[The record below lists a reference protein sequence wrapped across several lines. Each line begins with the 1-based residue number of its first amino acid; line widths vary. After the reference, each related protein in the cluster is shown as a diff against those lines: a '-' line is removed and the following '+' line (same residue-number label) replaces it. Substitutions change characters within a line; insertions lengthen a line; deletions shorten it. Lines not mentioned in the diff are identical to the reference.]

1 VTREEICESLMQK
14 HRAFATYISSL
25 NDKQFLFAPPGKWT
39 AGQQLDHIIKSVS
52 AVRQALTIPK
62 FILRLI
68 FPKANRPSKD
78 YDGLVEKY
86 KSKLQK
92 GGRAA
97 GRFIP
102 SKLGANEKVSA
113 AEKLNNQIQKLC
125 NLLNHYSEDQLNTF
139 VLPHPL
145 LGKLTLR
152 EMLYFTIYHVQH
164 HQRLVVE
171 GIMSMSDQ

>member
-1 VTREEICESLMQK
+1 MTKEEICTSLIRE
-14 HRAFATYISSL
+14 HRAFAAYTSSL
-25 NDKQFLFAPPGKWT
+25 DDRQFLFAPPGKWT
-39 AGQQLDHIIKSVS
+39 AGQQLDHIIRSVS

-62 FILRLI
+62 FILSLI

-78 YDGLVEKY
+78 YEGLVEKY
-86 KSKLQK
+86 KSKLK
-92 GGRAA
+92 SGGRAA

-102 SKLGANEKVSA
+102 KKLEPRDKKPAV
-113 AEKLNNQIQKLC
+113 EKLNNQIQKLC
-125 NLLNHYSEDQLNTF
+125 GLLNRYSEDQLNTF

-164 HQRLVVE
+164 HHKLVMTA
-171 GIMSMSDQ
+171 MSAMGDE